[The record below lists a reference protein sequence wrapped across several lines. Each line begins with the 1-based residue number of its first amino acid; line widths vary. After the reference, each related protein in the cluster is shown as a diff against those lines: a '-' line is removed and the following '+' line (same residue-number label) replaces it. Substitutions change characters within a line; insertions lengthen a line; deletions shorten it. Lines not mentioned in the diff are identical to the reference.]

1 MPNSRSPNPNQY
13 EDKELREELRHVYGI
28 CDCDWKNM
36 HCFYWSSNDPDFID
50 TLPQRQLDEA
60 MQLITQK
67 QQEARMSGLK
77 EALLHIALDEG
88 GVDGKLIYESIE
100 RRIAEL
106 AKQEGKHA

>member
-1 MPNSRSPNPNQY
+1 MTQPNQY

-67 QQEARMSGLK
+67 QLEAR
-77 EALLHIALDEG
+77 IDENNRYVFG
-88 GVDGKLIYESIE
+88 SDARIVQQ
-100 RRIAEL
+100 RIAEL
-106 AKQEGKHA
+106 KGEK